1 MTHACSAGSSS
12 YTDSYHIKLA
22 ATLHR
27 AIGYIVIGAN
37 KSWCHLSLSARSCC
51 PRGCPH
57 CIVFG
62 MLNDCKREKEWEKK
76 WYEREEDTEWDERQE
91 DTELQGHQTSNI
103 EKAAF
108 NYI

>member
-1 MTHACSAGSSS
+1 MTV
-12 YTDSYHIKLA
+12 K
-22 ATLHR
+22 
-27 AIGYIVIGAN
+27 
-37 KSWCHLSLSARSCC
+37 
-51 PRGCPH
+51 
-57 CIVFG
+57 
-62 MLNDCKREKEWEKK
+62 EKKNGRKK